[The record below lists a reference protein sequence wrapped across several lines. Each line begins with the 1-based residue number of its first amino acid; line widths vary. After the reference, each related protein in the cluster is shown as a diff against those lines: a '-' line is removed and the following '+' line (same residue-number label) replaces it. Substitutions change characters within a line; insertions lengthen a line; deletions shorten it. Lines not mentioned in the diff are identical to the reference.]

1 MNKSE
6 LVKRIADDADIAQN
20 SANKA
25 LTALIDTITTELS
38 EGGKVDLIGFGSF
51 SLKHRN
57 ARTGRNPS
65 TGEPIEIA
73 AANVPSFKPGKALK
87 DACNK

>member
-6 LVKRIADDADIAQN
+6 LVKQIAETADISQAD
-20 SANKA
+20 ANKA
-25 LTALIDTITTELS
+25 LNSLIDTITVELS
-38 EGGKVDLIGFGSF
+38 EGGRIDLVGFGSF

-65 TGEPIEIA
+65 TGEEIQIA
-73 AANVPSFKPGKALK
+73 AANVPSFKAGKALK
-87 DACNK
+87 EACNG